1 MTKLQGG
8 CLQDPLGVP
17 TLANPALCH
26 QVSLQSDCSTPDKL
40 SGADA
45 VHVTPLSSH

>member
-1 MTKLQGG
+1 MTGR
-8 CLQDPLGVP
+8 CLQLQEPQRVP
-17 TLANPALCH
+17 TVPHASRALCH

-45 VHVTPLSSH
+45 VHVTP